1 MKEGLAS
8 LDNDDSG
15 PNRGVVMS
23 EILSSWTNLPG
34 VKHHH
39 QPDGQSLASALDSAR
54 LGYHAQEVRSMT
66 QALSSGLGTEVSK
79 PLVIHTP
86 NPSRSASPQKLPALN
101 ESVNKKKE
109 DDNESQKNSN
119 SNSDSGVFTS
129 ESSKENDEK
138 EEKKPTKRGRRVL
151 KRKPISYR
159 VKKRAE
165 DEENLAST
173 DSSLDLKDNKVP
185 ELPPVNNKHLLQ
197 INERPEF
204 VSPRTP
210 QKLPSITSTR
220 KFNNSRK
227 KQTDRKLKDKKA
239 EEHKSPKKELINN
252 EESVKKHSENR
263 NKTEQQQLQPPNRF
277 KAKLHQTRR
286 SHSVEVPLKSPRKNK
301 KDKDARSEKAP
312 DTADTIVVEV
322 GRSKSDTIMSAVDRR
337 RSKKRGSSH
346 DELLTRSA
354 SIRSLHSSRPVLSSR
369 LGKKIEETADEL
381 QEDKSENNDKHLT
394 LLNLDETFTKDDFGN
409 KTFPATLAQR
419 DLARTISKL
428 SIKSARSRQPSME
441 ASEEHQDLVDTTIK
455 EVLENSDFVN
465 IESHPDLIKKRI
477 EVGDKY
483 IKSMCYTNAW
493 FCTNYVKSMTMFGT
507 SLKINTRTQAMV
519 WIVLCRL
526 AFYWSKNLKHPPT
539 EEELLNLQGTIKF
552 LLKICKLCFNLI
564 KTDQIQLTAVQE
576 SKTDDEGTE
585 TILRFEQFDIALSRL
600 RLENFDICVFHE
612 QNTFNDPLGHFVEC
626 RFEDRNIL
634 EFLAATCIHI
644 YDEDIPELG
653 AEVLSDLIPL
663 LCGVSSVAKDKEQNL
678 VINFVEKISSV
689 NHIPIRKES
698 EFYLHKR
705 QLQNIL
711 MSDPSPMLLFH
722 SVYEARM
729 KSVHDKHPSSETEL
743 NFLETKLENH
753 DLIAIA
759 YYLEHLDKKHI
770 KITSFV
776 AKNCSLNDDSLK
788 LFSSK
793 VKTIVTVTEL
803 LFFFKNVFFLVDKI
817 EDHQFEQKSVF

>member
-23 EILSSWTNLPG
+23 EILSSWTNLPV

-39 QPDGQSLASALDSAR
+39 HPDGHSLASALDSAR
-54 LGYHAQEVRSMT
+54 LGYHAQEVRSMS
-66 QALSSGLGTEVSK
+66 QAMTSGLGTEVSK

-101 ESVNKKKE
+101 ESVSKKKD
-109 DDNESQKNSN
+109 DDNDSHKNSN

-138 EEKKPTKRGRRVL
+138 EDKKPSKRGRRIL

-159 VKKRAE
+159 VKKRND

-173 DSSLDLKDNKVP
+173 DSSIDLKENKVP

-210 QKLPSITSTR
+210 QKLPSIHSR
-220 KFNNSRK
+220 KLSNNSRK
-227 KQTDRKLKDKKA
+227 KQIDRKLKDKKA
-239 EEHKSPKKELINN
+239 EDSKSPKKELINN
-252 EESVKKHSENR
+252 EETIKKLTDNK
-263 NKTEQQQLQPPNRF
+263 NKTEQQKLQPPKRF
-277 KAKLHQTRR
+277 KPKLHQTRR

-301 KDKDARSEKAP
+301 KDKDVRSEKAP

-322 GRSKSDTIMSAVDRR
+322 SRSKSDTVMSAVDRR
-337 RSKKRGSSH
+337 KPKKRGSSH

-354 SIRSLHSSRPVLSSR
+354 SIRSLHSSRPVLSSK
-369 LGKKIEETADEL
+369 LGNNKKIEETVDEG
-381 QEDKSENNDKHLT
+381 QEDKSSKNDKHLT

-409 KTFPATLAQR
+409 KTFSATAAQR

-428 SIKSARSRQPSME
+428 SIKSSRSRQTSKE
-441 ASEEHQDLVDTTIK
+441 GSEEHQDSVDDTIK
-455 EVLENSDFVN
+455 EVLEKSDFVN
-465 IESHPDLIKKRI
+465 VESHPDIIKKRVD
-477 EVGDKY
+477 VGDKY

-493 FCTNYVKSMTMFGT
+493 FCLNYVKSMAMFGT

-539 EEELLNLQGTIKF
+539 EEELLNLQGTIRF

-576 SKTDDEGTE
+576 SKTDEDGTE

-600 RLENFDICVFHE
+600 RLENFEICVFHE

-626 RFEDRNIL
+626 RFEDRNMV

-644 YDEDIPELG
+644 FDEDIPEIG
-653 AEVLSDLIPL
+653 TEDISDLIPL

-678 VINFVEKISSV
+678 VINFAEKISSV

-698 EFYLHKR
+698 EYYLHKR

-711 MSDPSPMLLFH
+711 MNDPSPMLLFH

-729 KSVHDKHPSSETEL
+729 KNIHDKHPNSETEL

-753 DLIAIA
+753 DLLAIA
-759 YYLEHLDKKHI
+759 YYLEHLDRKHI

-776 AKNCSLNDDSLK
+776 AKNCSLHDDSLK
-788 LFSSK
+788 LFSNK
-793 VKTIVTVTEL
+793 VKT
-803 LFFFKNVFFLVDKI
+803 
-817 EDHQFEQKSVF
+817 